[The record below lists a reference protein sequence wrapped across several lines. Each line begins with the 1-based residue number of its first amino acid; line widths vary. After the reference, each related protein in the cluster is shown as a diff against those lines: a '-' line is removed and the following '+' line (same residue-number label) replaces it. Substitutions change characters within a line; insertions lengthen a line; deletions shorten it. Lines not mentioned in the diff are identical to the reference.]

1 MRRNVRLNLP
11 HPIPAGGSEDSSD
24 GGGTR
29 RRRAAV
35 AESEQPPVDAAEE
48 NSASAGY
55 QPRLRDL
62 YLNTVAPVLTQE
74 FSYAN
79 VMQVPKIT
87 RITLNIGEGEARENA
102 RALEGI
108 QQDLTTIA
116 GQKPVVTKARKSIA
130 QFKIRDGN
138 NIGVKVTL
146 RGSRMWDFLDRLM
159 NVALP
164 RTRDF
169 RGVSR
174 NAFDGRGDYS
184 LGIREQT
191 IFPEIDYNRIDKI
204 RGMQVNIVTSARN
217 DDEGRRLLELMG
229 MPFVREAE

>member
-1 MRRNVRLNLP
+1 MRRNLRLNLP
-11 HPIPAGGSEDSSD
+11 HPVPAGGSQDSSD

-29 RRRAAV
+29 RRRRAV
-35 AESEQPPVDAAEE
+35 AKSEQPAVDATEQG
-48 NSASAGY
+48 SVSAGN
-55 QPRLRDL
+55 QPRLQDL

-79 VMQVPKIT
+79 VMRVPKIT

-102 RALEGI
+102 RVLEGI

-204 RGMQVNIVTSARN
+204 RGMQVNIVTSART